1 MLQLNRSRLLIR
13 LAGIL
18 KEVVRKVA
26 VARGIFVQVV
36 LMILLGGVEVTQRLK
51 LHNNLP
57 THFALHCAIDLL
69 YGCPIT
75 RVGIV
80 DARAIAR
87 ADVVTMLV

>member
-36 LMILLGGVEVTQRLK
+36 LMILLGGVEVAEWLK
-51 LHNNLP
+51 LHNNLS
-57 THFALHCAIDLL
+57 THFALHCTIDLL

-87 ADVVTMLV
+87 ADVVTLLI